1 MSAVGNMGPSPRH
14 PGAPG
19 RTPKGVRL
27 AMGIQGPWNFP
38 NNFALTQRYSNLEYW
53 NFLQLLRK
61 QLLRRYHVK
70 DIPKFQ

>member
-1 MSAVGNMGPSPRH
+1 MSAVGSMGPSPLH

-27 AMGIQGPWNFP
+27 AMGIQEPWNFP
-38 NNFALTQRYSNLEYW
+38 NNQRYSNLEYW

-61 QLLRRYHVK
+61 QLRRYHVK